1 MKDGTEKTNTRSLAF
16 NSSLRTSYMPQWGDI
31 LLGAFWT
38 FQSSD
43 NSLQNIKSYNR
54 IYRVNA
60 ETNLKLP
67 LGFGFKSDALY
78 VLRSGTG
85 ISSENR
91 NEVVWNMSLSY
102 KFLKQNKARIEVEW
116 VDILNQCKDY
126 YGSASSTGFYENYR
140 RKIGSYVMFSF
151 SYRI

>member
-1 MKDGTEKTNTRSLAF
+1 M
-16 NSSLRTSYMPQWGDI
+16 
-31 LLGAFWT
+31 
-38 FQSSD
+38 
-43 NSLQNIKSYNR
+43 
-54 IYRVNA
+54 NA

-102 KFLKQNKARIEVEW
+102 KFLKQKKARVEVEW
-116 VDILNQCKDY
+116 VDILNKCKDY

-140 RKIGSYVMFSF
+140 RKVGSYVMFSF